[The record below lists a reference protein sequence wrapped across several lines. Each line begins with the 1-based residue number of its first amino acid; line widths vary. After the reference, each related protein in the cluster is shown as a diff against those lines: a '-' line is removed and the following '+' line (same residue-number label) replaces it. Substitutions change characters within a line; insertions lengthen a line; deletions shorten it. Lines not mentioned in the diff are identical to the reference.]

1 MTLKPTEETEGDM
14 PYKEIVTIVDLGN
27 GVDGYPQ
34 TCHGGMVAT
43 LMDEVCGV
51 LINLN
56 KERHRERLL
65 QSGCQKPP
73 AILGYM
79 TACESLHSWGIAMQ
93 GWCAVDLNTTYKKPV
108 PTPGAL
114 LCTAKVERQ
123 EGRKL
128 YIRATIEDGA
138 GTVYTTG
145 EGLFIGVKPR
155 LWSH

>member
-1 MTLKPTEETEGDM
+1 MEDAEMNRLMSTPWAAALINDPKWTRTTTGSRVPKVSGEDSFFAETLATDRTMRACLTLRPVEEADGDM

-51 LINLN
+51 LVNLS

-65 QSGCQKPP
+65 QSGCQTPP

-79 TACESLHSWGIAMQ
+79 TACESL
-93 GWCAVDLNTTYKKPV
+93 
-108 PTPGAL
+108 
-114 LCTAKVERQ
+114 R
-123 EGRKL
+123 R
-128 YIRATIEDGA
+128 
-138 GTVYTTG
+138 
-145 EGLFIGVKPR
+145 
-155 LWSH
+155 

>member
-1 MTLKPTEETEGDM
+1 MEDAEMNRLISTPWAAALINDPNWTRTTTGSRLPKASGEDSFFAETLATDRTMRACMTLKPTEETEGDM

-79 TACESLHSWGIAMQ
+79 TACESLHS
-93 GWCAVDLNTTYKKPV
+93 
-108 PTPGAL
+108 
-114 LCTAKVERQ
+114 
-123 EGRKL
+123 
-128 YIRATIEDGA
+128 
-138 GTVYTTG
+138 
-145 EGLFIGVKPR
+145 
-155 LWSH
+155 